1 VSEIVMVDVV
11 GCPEC
16 GGFFGECAV
25 EGDTL
30 PNIVQHCVEE
40 HPASLIAT
48 AVRLYNENQT

>member
-1 VSEIVMVDVV
+1 MVDVV